1 MNKSSLTMPLST
13 AQQPTRDT
21 YRRRRVWIKLS
32 QNILGYILLVCL
44 GIVFLIPFFWS
55 LSSSLKNDTEIF
67 VFPPVWIPTN
77 ALWRNYP
84 EALAYMNFGH
94 LLRNTLLVALLN
106 TIGTIFSSAFVAYGF
121 SRFRFKGSN
130 LLFGVL
136 LATMMLPFQ
145 VTMIPLFLLFQ
156 RIGWLNT
163 YYPLVV
169 PAFFANPFFVFLL
182 RQFFLTL
189 PRELDDAA
197 RVDGANPLQIW
208 WRIMLPLAYPAL
220 ATVTVFSFLGSWNEF
235 IMPLI
240 YLTDQKLYTLSLGLS
255 VFKSSFTTRWGYLM
269 AASVT
274 MTLPPLLLFFAT
286 QRFFVRGIALTG
298 IKG

>member
-1 MNKSSLTMPLST
+1 M
-13 AQQPTRDT
+13 R
-21 YRRRRVWIKLS
+21 LS
-32 QNILGYILLVCL
+32 QSILGYILLVCL

-55 LSSSLKNDTEIF
+55 ISSSLKNDTEIF
-67 VFPPVWIPTN
+67 VFPPVWIPTD
-77 ALWRNYP
+77 ALWSNYP
-84 EALAYMNFGH
+84 EALAYMNFGR
-94 LLRNTLLVALLN
+94 LLRNTLVVALLN

-145 VTMIPLFLLFQ
+145 VTMIPLFLIFQ

-163 YYPLVV
+163 FYPLVV

>member
-1 MNKSSLTMPLST
+1 VGPTQPKHFGVYLVDLFGDCLSDSL
-13 AQQPTRDT
+13 
-21 YRRRRVWIKLS
+21 
-32 QNILGYILLVCL
+32 LLVNQ
-44 GIVFLIPFFWS
+44 LIPQ
-55 LSSSLKNDTEIF
+55 E
-67 VFPPVWIPTN
+67 
-77 ALWRNYP
+77 R
-84 EALAYMNFGH
+84 

-145 VTMIPLFLLFQ
+145 VTMIPLFLIFQ

-163 YYPLVV
+163 FYPLVV